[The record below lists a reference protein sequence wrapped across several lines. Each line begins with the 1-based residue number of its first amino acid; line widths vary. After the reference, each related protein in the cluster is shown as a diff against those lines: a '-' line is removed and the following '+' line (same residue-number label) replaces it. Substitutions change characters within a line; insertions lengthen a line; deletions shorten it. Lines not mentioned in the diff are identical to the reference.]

1 VLEEDKGEMKEEK
14 MKLADTYLALG
25 DVSCET
31 GKSTF
36 WAPID
41 FKMIQDTGLMNRKL
55 PTGSSRLLFGPL
67 YPIQDSRFII
77 PYPRLYTLSTSD
89 CP

>member
-1 VLEEDKGEMKEEK
+1 

-31 GKSTF
+31 GTSTF
-36 WAPID
+36 WASID
-41 FKMIQDTGLMNRKL
+41 FKEIQDRGLTNRKL
-55 PTGSSRLLFGPL
+55 PTGSSRLLFRPL
-67 YPIQDSRFII
+67 YPIQDPRFII

-89 CP
+89 RP